1 MNRRHFIGALAGLA
15 AARARAGEGNGVRM
29 IPERPTLLVA
39 VAAGGGPDSVARA
52 IAGHLAD
59 RHGIHARIVNLPDA
73 NGERALADFLTLPA
87 DGSTWLIAADSLIVV
102 NPRLYP
108 RESADPLH
116 GLAPVAQVG
125 SNFFFLA
132 VGAED
137 PIRSMAELVLEARA
151 AERPLNYASGGIGSM
166 HHLLMAD
173 LAARLGLRL
182 NHVPYKGGGA
192 AATGLA
198 RGDVRVAFAGA
209 SALPLVRAGKLRL
222 LAVAAPQRSP
232 RFPDL
237 PSLAEVAP
245 GFDGTLWF
253 GWYGHA
259 GTPAPIRDAMRGLLQ
274 EAMASPQTSAA
285 LDRQHGGIS
294 PSFTSGPAFDAL
306 IERERE
312 RFARLISL
320 LPEQTR

>member
-1 MNRRHFIGALAGLA
+1 MNRRHFLAALAGLA
-15 AARARAGEGNGVRM
+15 AARARAGEVNGARI

-39 VAAGGGPDSVARA
+39 VAAGGGPDAVARA
-52 IAGHLAD
+52 IAAYLAD

-73 NGERALADFLTLPA
+73 NGERALADFLELPA
-87 DGSTWLIAADSLIVV
+87 DGRAWLVAADSLVVV
-102 NPRLYP
+102 NPVLYP
-108 RESADPLH
+108 RAFADPLH
-116 GLAPVAQVG
+116 GLAPVAQIG

-137 PIRSMAELVLEARA
+137 PIKSLAEFVLEARV

-173 LAARLGLRL
+173 LAQRLGLRL
-182 NHVPYKGGGA
+182 NHVPYRGGGA

-237 PSLAEVAP
+237 PSLAEAVP

-253 GWYGHA
+253 GWYGRS
-259 GTPAPIRDAMRGLLQ
+259 GTPAAIREAMRGLLQ
-274 EAMASPQTSAA
+274 DAMTSPQVSAA

-294 PSFTSGPAFDAL
+294 PTFASGPAFHAL

-312 RFARLISL
+312 RFARLLPL